1 MICDI
6 ILLFPS
12 FFHYTSVNCI
22 IVYFNCVILYHDVSL
37 FTCFVIIVFT
47 ATEVMTVFVF
57 HEPSQL
63 SALQDNGLPGV
74 VLNSLL
80 MKNVSHTGDLCD
92 LAVHWWS
99 LADPCYPRSVKLCSE
114 HSQCV
119 VSQC

>member
-1 MICDI
+1 M
-6 ILLFPS
+6 
-12 FFHYTSVNCI
+12 
-22 IVYFNCVILYHDVSL
+22 
-37 FTCFVIIVFT
+37 IIVFT

-92 LAVHWWS
+92 LAVH
-99 LADPCYPRSVKLCSE
+99 
-114 HSQCV
+114 
-119 VSQC
+119 